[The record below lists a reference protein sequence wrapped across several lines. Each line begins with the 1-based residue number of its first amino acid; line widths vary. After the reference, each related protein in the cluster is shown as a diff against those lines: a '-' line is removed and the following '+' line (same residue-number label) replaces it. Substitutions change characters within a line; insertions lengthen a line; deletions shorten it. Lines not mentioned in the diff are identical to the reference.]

1 MRCYRAIRGEIMID
15 KRTVDSAV
23 AAILM
28 AIGLAQLWGGFTM
41 ERLEVRRIH
50 PTSIPGLVPMML
62 GVAMFVLAVIVFMAS
77 RKQAPAG
84 DDSPDSVFGFGEIK
98 SFLIVATL
106 AGIYALG
113 LVGTVHFWLA
123 SSLFVFT
130 FIMVAEW
137 PRLETMAARL
147 KTGAIAAVI
156 AVSVT
161 GGISYMF
168 EQGFLVRLP

>member
-1 MRCYRAIRGEIMID
+1 MIE

-28 AIGLAQLWGGFTM
+28 AVGLAQLWGGFTM

-50 PTSIPGLVPMML
+50 PASIPGLVPMML
-62 GVAMFVLAVIVFMAS
+62 GLAMFVLAVIVFLAS
-77 RKQAPAG
+77 RKQAAPG
-84 DDSPDSVFGFGEIK
+84 DDSPDGGFSLAELK
-98 SFLIVATL
+98 SFAIVAGL
-106 AGIYALG
+106 AAIYALG
-113 LVGTVHFWLA
+113 LVGMVHFWLA
-123 SSLFVFT
+123 SSLFVFA

-137 PRLETMAARL
+137 PRLDTNAARL
-147 KTGAIAAVI
+147 KITAIAAAI
-156 AVSVT
+156 AIVVP